1 VEPPFNTLA
10 YQAALRLAGHRDHA
24 EETADFGAMPDGDL
38 HRRLFGLTPLTTP
51 GATTVRTAELE
62 RLIAERKPIVLDPL
76 LYSWGRSIPGAIGLK
91 DTGRSGSLSDAMQDR
106 LRLKMQ
112 QLTSGDFNRPIV
124 AVGWNSERFDGRN
137 LALRLAALGYTQV
150 YKYIGTAADESPG
163 R

>member
-91 DTGRSGSLSDAMQDR
+91 DTGRGGSLSDAMQDR

-150 YKYIGTAADESPG
+150 YKYIGTAADETPG